1 MSASE
6 TNKDPG
12 PRRSTARLAAVQAL
26 YEMEL
31 AGISAADVLDG
42 FLADRWNLSGQG
54 RGEGEGDEETAEFKL
69 AEPDDKLMAELVSG
83 AAARKPELDLLIGPA
98 LSGGWTDARLENLLR
113 AILRAGTFE
122 LLALA
127 DIPARTV
134 ISEYVD
140 VARAFYEG
148 PEAAMV
154 NGVLDTLARQ
164 LRAAE
169 MADAG

>member
-1 MSASE
+1 MSKK
-6 TNKDPG
+6 KDPG

-31 AGISAADVLDG
+31 AGIPAADVLDG
-42 FLADRWNLSGQG
+42 FLANRWNVS
-54 RGEGEGDEETAEFKL
+54 GEGKGESDEETAEL
-69 AEPDDKLMAELVSG
+69 AEPDGTLMNELVSG
-83 AAARKPELDLLIGPA
+83 AAARKSELDQLIGPA
-98 LSGGWTDARLENLLR
+98 LSGGWSDARLETLLR

-140 VARAFYEG
+140 VANAFYEG
-148 PEAAMV
+148 PEAPMV

-164 LRAAE
+164 LRAGE
-169 MADAG
+169 MADGG